1 MLQRVDT
8 ESRATHDDHLSVR
21 VWLRLLTC
29 TNLVERRVSRRL
41 RDDFDTTLPRFDF
54 LSQLERNPAG
64 LRMTE
69 ISQRMMVTGGN
80 ITRIADQLLAE
91 GLITRTVAP
100 DDRRA
105 SIVKLSA
112 AGRRA
117 FGEMARRHEE
127 WIVEMFGGLTESERR
142 ALHVQLAKL
151 KRHLNAL
158 ESDDNAR

>member
-1 MLQRVDT
+1 MAVDA

-21 VWLRLLTC
+21 VWLRLLAC
-29 TNLVERRVSRRL
+29 TKLVEGAVAGGL
-41 RDDFDTTLPRFDF
+41 RDAFETTLPRFDF
-54 LSQLERNPAG
+54 LSQLERSPGG

-80 ITRIADQLLAE
+80 VTRIADQLVAE
-91 GLITRTVAP
+91 GLITRSVAP
-100 DDRRA
+100 GDRRA

-117 FGEMARRHEE
+117 FGEMATRHES
-127 WIVEMFGGLTESERR
+127 WIVTMFAGLSVAERTQLH
-142 ALHVQLAKL
+142 ALLAKL

-158 ESDDNAR
+158 ESDRPQ

>member
-29 TNLVERRVSRRL
+29 TTLVEGRVSSLL

-80 ITRIADQLLAE
+80 ITRIADQLLVE
-91 GLITRTVAP
+91 GLITRSVAP
-100 DDRRA
+100 GDRRA
-105 SIVKLSA
+105 SVVKLSA

-117 FGEMARRHEE
+117 FAEMARRHEE
-127 WIVEMFGGLTESERR
+127 WIVEMFAGLAEAERNQLY
-142 ALHVQLAKL
+142 ALLAKL
-151 KRHLNAL
+151 KRHLNAV
-158 ESDDNAR
+158 ESEVRGR

>member
-1 MLQRVDT
+1 MLERVDT
-8 ESRATHDDHLSVR
+8 ESRATRDDHLSVR
-21 VWLRLLTC
+21 VWLRLLAC
-29 TNLVERRVSRRL
+29 TNLVEGRVASRL

-69 ISQRMMVTGGN
+69 ISKRMMVTGGN

-91 GLITRTVAP
+91 GLITRSVAAG
-100 DDRRA
+100 DRRA

-117 FGEMARRHEE
+117 FTEMARRHEQ
-127 WIVEMFGGLTESERR
+127 WIVAMFAGLGESERSQ
-142 ALHVQLAKL
+142 LYGLLAKL
-151 KRHLNAL
+151 KRHLNAV
-158 ESDDNAR
+158 ESESAR

>member
-1 MLQRVDT
+1 MVERVDS

-21 VWLRLLTC
+21 VWLRLLAC
-29 TNLVERRVSRRL
+29 TNLIGGRVASRL

-54 LSQLERNPAG
+54 LSQLERSPGG

-69 ISQRMMVTGGN
+69 ISKRMMVTGGN

-91 GLITRTVAP
+91 GAITRSVAP
-100 DDRRA
+100 GDRRA

-117 FGEMARRHEE
+117 FAEMARRHET
-127 WIVEMFGGLTESERR
+127 WIVALFAGLSEHDRSQLY
-142 ALHVQLAKL
+142 ALLAKL
-151 KRHLNAL
+151 KRHLNAV
-158 ESDDNAR
+158 ESEPLR